1 MRMPIKDC
9 AQLIEEMM
17 KSDSVPPVLELW
29 HLKAD
34 PVSWLNL
41 ASSLTSGKT
50 VIPKIVLH
58 DVVLKEDEA
67 INGIVEACVGVRLE
81 EQNNLIICSTKIFY
95 YRTCELDA
103 LGKSFPRKLKYF
115 WSILSQ
121 KLNDSE
127 SIIVLE
133 TLVFKQTEMDND
145 AIESIANCI
154 INVKHVIMVNI
165 EMNKKQWARFAL
177 EINRTEKKLQTL
189 GTLKCCN

>member
-29 HLKAD
+29 HLRAD

-67 INGIVEACVGVRLE
+67 INGIVEACVGVRLRE
-81 EQNNLIICSTKIFY
+81 
-95 YRTCELDA
+95 
-103 LGKSFPRKLKYF
+103 
-115 WSILSQ
+115 
-121 KLNDSE
+121 
-127 SIIVLE
+127 
-133 TLVFKQTEMDND
+133 
-145 AIESIANCI
+145 
-154 INVKHVIMVNI
+154 
-165 EMNKKQWARFAL
+165 
-177 EINRTEKKLQTL
+177 
-189 GTLKCCN
+189 